1 MTEPGGWTPDEDSVE
16 RANLTRFMAWL
27 AETGRGEFGDYHQLQ
42 AKSVDD
48 IAWFWDAVWHYFDIR
63 ATTPTETVLAGR
75 EMPGAQWFPGSTLN
89 YAVEALR
96 HETDKYPALVV
107 VGEDGTTEWSWARL
121 RQETAAF
128 ANYLRRLGVK
138 AGDRVVGYLP
148 NIGEAVAAFMGAASV
163 GATWAVCNPD
173 LAVDGVIA
181 RLGQLEPA
189 VLVACDGSVYGGKRI
204 DRSKELAQIRR
215 QLPTL
220 KATVL
225 VSRLGDGGAG
235 RGRVGAPPAR
245 RAGGEHESNSGA
257 VTPWSKV
264 LGLDAPLEI
273 TPVPFDHP
281 LWVLFSSGTTGTPK
295 GIVHGHGG
303 VVLEHLKYLSLHADL
318 KPGDRF
324 LWYSTTSW
332 MMWNLVVG
340 GLLVGATVVL
350 YDGSPTYPQPDR
362 LWQIVADHDV
372 AVFGAGA
379 TYFLGCA
386 KEELHPGKEY
396 QLDALRTV
404 GSTGSPLPA
413 SGFRWIQEGVGRPI
427 PVMSMSGG
435 TDVVTAFIGGCPLV
449 PIVAGE
455 LNVICLG
462 AAVEGW
468 TAENTPVVGQAGEL
482 VLTKPMPS
490 MPVFFWNDPDGSRY
504 RKAYFD
510 KYPGVWCHGDW
521 ITITDRDSVVVHGRS
536 DATLNRMGVRMGSA
550 EIYNAVESLAEVK
563 DCLVVGVEQDDGG
576 YWMPLFVHIADD
588 AELDDALREKITA
601 AIRKG
606 ASPRHVPDAIVGVP
620 GIPRTMTGKRLE
632 IPIKQILLG
641 AKPAD
646 VVSESAVDKPELLAV
661 FAEHART

>member
-1 MTEPGGWTPDEDSVE
+1 MTEPGGWTPDEDTVE

-48 IAWFWDAVWHYFDIR
+48 IDWFWDAVWHFFDIR
-63 ATTPTETVLAGR
+63 AITPAEAVLASR

-89 YAVEALR
+89 YAVEAFR
-96 HETDKYPALVV
+96 HETDKHAALVV
-107 VGEDGTTEWSWARL
+107 VGEDGATEWSWARL
-121 RQETAAF
+121 RQESAAF

-138 AGDRVVGYLP
+138 PGDRVVGYLP

-189 VLVACDGSVYGGKRI
+189 VLVASDGSVYGGKRI
-204 DRSKELAQIRR
+204 DRSKELAQIRE

-225 VSRLGDGGAG
+225 VPRLGDVDA
-235 RGRVGAPPAR
+235 A
-245 RAGGEHESNSGA
+245 EH

-264 LGLDAPLEI
+264 LDLDAPLEI

-318 KPGDRF
+318 KPGERF

-332 MMWNLVVG
+332 MMWNLVVS

-379 TYFLGCA
+379 PYFIGCA

-396 QLDALRTV
+396 RLDALRTV

-413 SGFRWIQEGVGRPI
+413 SGFRWIQEGVGKPL

-462 AAVEGW
+462 AAVEAW
-468 TAENTPVVGQAGEL
+468 TGENTVVVGQAGEL
-482 VLTKPMPS
+482 VLTQPMPS
-490 MPVFFWNDPDGSRY
+490 MPVFFWNDPDGDRY

-550 EIYNAVESLAEVK
+550 EIYNAVESLTEVT

-576 YWMPLFVHIADD
+576 YWMPLFVHLADD

-632 IPIKQILLG
+632 IPIKRILLG

-646 VVSESAVDKPELLAV
+646 VVSQSAVDKPELLAV
-661 FAEHART
+661 FAEHALA